1 MRINNNGDAQG
12 NYTLL
17 SLQKISP
24 VMDKANPNYYP
35 LEYGL
40 TITADFIH
48 DFSENL
54 PIVRFK
60 REMHWQNGHPP
71 LDEPICGF
79 LNEYCQAES

>member
-1 MRINNNGDAQG
+1 
-12 NYTLL
+12 
-17 SLQKISP
+17 
-24 VMDKANPNYYP
+24 MDKANPNYYP